1 VTFVVKGLEHRM
13 GIYRNV
19 IGVSEEKNLRTSLL
33 TFFVRIFSKC
43 ERYIR
48 RDNDV
53 VSGTRRKFTIDLE
66 SFAKSQPDRGV
77 REMILAMTGSQLMEQ
92 FVHSLKHYRENK
104 LSNLT
109 CFVNAMKVYREGM
122 DWSSA
127 KDAVR
132 FFLFSFE
139 IIIIIIII
147 ITTHACRYI
156 LCSTKKL
163 IPVKIPEQA

>member
-1 VTFVVKGLEHRM
+1 MKFVVKGLEHRM

-33 TFFVRIFSKC
+33 TFRADLSKC

-48 RDNDV
+48 KDNDG

-77 REMILAMTGSQLMEQ
+77 REMILAMDGSQLMEQ
-92 FVHSLKHYRENK
+92 FVHSLKNYRENK

-109 CFVNAMKVYREGM
+109 C
-122 DWSSA
+122 
-127 KDAVR
+127 
-132 FFLFSFE
+132 L
-139 IIIIIIII
+139 
-147 ITTHACRYI
+147 
-156 LCSTKKL
+156 
-163 IPVKIPEQA
+163 